1 MALTIPI
8 FVVVAIVFRLATLGI
23 SVRNEKRM
31 KAEGARE
38 FGRANSLA
46 LGILHTAIYVAAI
59 GEGWWRGAQMDA
71 VCVVGVVLYGIGA
84 VGLVVVIRTLGKFW
98 SLKLLIA
105 KDHVLITHP
114 LFRVMRHPNYFVGI
128 LPELVGFCIALHAWI
143 TLVIG
148 LPIYMVSLGLR
159 IRLEQQVMRQ
169 EFAAY

>member
-1 MALTIPI
+1 VELAIRV
-8 FVVVAIVFRLATLGI
+8 FVVVAFVFRLGTLAI

-38 FGRANSLA
+38 FGRANSLV

-59 GEGWWRGAQMDA
+59 GEGVWRGTRMDA
-71 VCVVGVVLYGIGA
+71 VSVCGMVLYAIGA
-84 VGLVVVIRTLGKFW
+84 AGLVVVINTLGKFW

-114 LFRVMRHPNYFVGI
+114 LFRVVRHPNYFVGI
-128 LPELVGFCIALHAWI
+128 LPELVGFCLALHAWV
-143 TLVIG
+143 TLAVG
-148 LPIYMVSLGLR
+148 MPLYMVSLGLR
-159 IRLEQQVMRQ
+159 IRLEEKVMRQ